1 MKSPRRFDYWL
12 LWVVALLSFT
22 ANALLIRL
30 LIDARQQA
38 SKGFDLA
45 VNALGTVHDGFV
57 SFTAPIEQSVPVS
70 LTIPLDTTITVNGEE
85 TPLKAELPVS
95 TTVSLSFDL
104 PITLLIAETPI
115 GEPLVKAQDYLKELS
130 AAWKADPLQV
140 FFSPPKP

>member
-45 VNALGTVHDGFV
+45 VNALGTVHDGSV
-57 SFTAPIEQSVPVS
+57 SFTAPIEQTVPVS
-70 LTIPLDTTITVNGEE
+70 LTIPLDTTILVNGKE

-130 AAWKADPLQV
+130 AAWKADPLQI

>member
-30 LIDARQQA
+30 LVDARQQA

-45 VNALGTVHDGFV
+45 VQALGTVHDGSV
-57 SFTAPIEQSVPVS
+57 TYTTRVEQDVAIN
-70 LTIPLDTTITVNGEE
+70 LTIPLDTTLSVEGKEVPFKTD
-85 TPLKAELPVS
+85 LPIS
-95 TTVSLSFDL
+95 TTVRLSFDL
-104 PITLLIAETPI
+104 PIQLAIAQTPV
-115 GEPLVKAQDYLKELS
+115 GEPLAQAQAYLRELS

-140 FFSPPKP
+140 FFSPPK

>member
-38 SKGFDLA
+38 SKGLDLA
-45 VNALGTVHDGFV
+45 AQALGTVHDGNV
-57 SFTAPIEQSVPVS
+57 VYTAHVEQDVPINF
-70 LTIPLDTTITVNGEE
+70 TIPVDTTITVEGKEV
-85 TPLKAELPVS
+85 PLKIDLPVS
-95 TTVSLSFDL
+95 TIIPLAFDL
-104 PITLLIAETPI
+104 PLQLPIADTPV
-115 GEPLVKAQDYLKELS
+115 GEPLVNAQDYLKELS

-140 FFSPPKP
+140 LFSPPKR

>member
-38 SKGFDLA
+38 SKGLDLA
-45 VNALGTVHDGFV
+45 VSALGTVHDGSV
-57 SFTAPIEQSVPVS
+57 IYTSHINQTVPVS
-70 LTIPLDTTITVNGEE
+70 LTVPMDTTILVKGEE
-85 TPLKAELPVS
+85 VPLQTELPVS

-115 GEPLVKAQDYLKELS
+115 GEPLVKAQDYLEELS